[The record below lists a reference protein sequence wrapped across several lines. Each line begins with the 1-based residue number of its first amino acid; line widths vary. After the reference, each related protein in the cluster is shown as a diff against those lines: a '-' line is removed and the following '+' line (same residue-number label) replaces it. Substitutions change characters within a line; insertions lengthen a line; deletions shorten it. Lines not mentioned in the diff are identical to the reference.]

1 MAVIDLGSN
10 SGRVVVLDVDDHGSI
25 EILADGR
32 SPLRLARDVAPTGR
46 LSSEA
51 IDRAIAALRDF
62 EAIASGNGAVR
73 TLAVATEAIREAA
86 NGDELLT
93 RIRAQTGI
101 EVRVIGGAEEARL
114 GFLGAVYSLPVEH
127 GTVADI
133 GGGSVELSRFR
144 DRRLRQ
150 SFTFPVGALRMSD
163 RYLVSDPPAPGELEA
178 LTSAVRKALQE
189 QGVPALTGDERLI
202 GTGGTIRNLAKLD
215 RSGRPYPIP
224 RLDGY
229 VLGKRRVE
237 ELLELLSRRRLSR
250 RQVMAGLNADRADS
264 IVGGAVVAVAT
275 METLGADEIIVSGR
289 GLREGLAFDSIGA
302 HLPSPQSVRRSS
314 IAALASR
321 FSSWD
326 RGRAERRAAIAARL
340 LLALEPAAGPSQ
352 EERLDHAATVLD
364 VGRSIDFY
372 RRHEHTADILVASD
386 LAGFTHRKLAWLA
399 AIVRQ
404 AGDEDM
410 SVRLYRPL
418 LGPDDAEPVARAG
431 AILDI
436 ADEIEHRVA
445 PGRRLP
451 VSCEVRGREVHLAA
465 PIFDVARRARL
476 DARFR
481 RVFHRRLVVTSP
493 VGS

>member
-10 SGRVVVLDVDDHGSI
+10 SGRVVVLDVDDQGSI

-46 LSSEA
+46 LSNDA
-51 IDRAIAALRDF
+51 IDRALGALRDF
-62 EAIASGNGAVR
+62 EAIASGNRAVR
-73 TLAVATEAIREAA
+73 TVAVATAAIREAA
-86 NGDELLT
+86 NGDDLLA
-93 RIRAQTGI
+93 RIRAETGI
-101 EVRVIGGAEEARL
+101 EIRVIDGAEEARL

-127 GTVADI
+127 GTVTDI
-133 GGGSVELSRFR
+133 GGGSMELSRFR
-144 DRRLRQ
+144 DRRLVG
-150 SFTFPVGALRMSD
+150 SFTLPVGALRMSD
-163 RYLVSDPPAPGELEA
+163 RYLVSDPPAPGELEGLA
-178 LTSAVRKALQE
+178 SAVRRALQE
-189 QGVPALTGDERLI
+189 EGVPALAGDERLI
-202 GTGGTIRNLAKLD
+202 GTGGTIRNLAKID
-215 RSGRPYPIP
+215 RSARAYPIP

-229 VLGKRRVE
+229 VLGRKRVQD
-237 ELLELLSRRRLSR
+237 LVSVLSGRRLSR

-264 IVGGAVVAVAT
+264 IVGGAVVAVTT
-275 METLGADEIIVSGR
+275 METLGAEEVVVSGR

-314 IAALASR
+314 IAALAAR
-321 FSSWD
+321 FASWD

-340 LLALEPAAGPSQ
+340 LLALEPEAGPSL
-352 EERLDHAATVLD
+352 EERLDQAATVLD
-364 VGRSIDFY
+364 VG

-404 AGDEDM
+404 AGDEEM
-410 SVRLYRPL
+410 SVRFYRPL
-418 LGPDDAEPVARAG
+418 LGADDAEPVARAG

-445 PGRRLP
+445 PGRRLG
-451 VSCEVRGREVHLAA
+451 VSCEVRGREVHLTA
-465 PIFDVARRARL
+465 PIFDAARRARL

-481 RVFHRRLVVTSP
+481 RAFHRRLVIAP
-493 VGS
+493 LAGS

>member
-46 LSSEA
+46 LSDEA
-51 IDRAIAALRDF
+51 IDRALAALHDF
-62 EAIASGNGAVR
+62 EAIASGNGAAR
-73 TLAVATEAIREAA
+73 TIAVATEAIREAA
-86 NGDELLT
+86 NGEQVLA
-93 RIRAQTGI
+93 RIRAETGI
-101 EVRVIGGAEEARL
+101 EVRVINGAEEARL
-114 GFLGAVYSLPVEH
+114 GFLGALYSLPVEH
-127 GTVADI
+127 GVVTDI
-133 GGGSVELSRFR
+133 GGGSVELTRFR
-144 DRRLRQ
+144 DRRLEQ
-150 SFTFPVGALRMSD
+150 SFSFPVGALKMSD
-163 RYLVSDPPAPGELEA
+163 RYLVSDPPAAGELEA
-178 LTSAVRKALQE
+178 LAGAVRRALQE
-189 QGVPALTGDERLI
+189 QHVPPLAGDERLI
-202 GTGGTIRNLAKLD
+202 GTGGTIRNLAKID
-215 RSGRPYPIP
+215 RAGRSYPIP

-229 VLGKRRVE
+229 ALGRKRVQ
-237 ELLELLSRRRLSR
+237 ELLELLSRRRLAR

-264 IVGGAVVAVAT
+264 IVGGAVVAVTT
-275 METLGADEIIVSGR
+275 MEALGADEVIVSGR
-289 GLREGLAFDSIGA
+289 GLREGLAFDTTGA
-302 HLPSPQSVRRSS
+302 HLPSPQSVRRTS
-314 IAALASR
+314 IDALASR
-321 FSSWD
+321 FASWD
-326 RGRAERRAAIAARL
+326 RGRAERRSAIAARL

-352 EERLDHAATVLD
+352 EERLDQAATVLD

-410 SVRLYRPL
+410 SLRLYRPL
-418 LGPDDAEPVARAG
+418 LGPDDAEPLARAG

-445 PGRRLP
+445 PGQRLR

-465 PIFDVARRARL
+465 PIYDPARRARL

-481 RVFHRRLVVTSP
+481 RTFHRRLVITAP
-493 VGS
+493 PGS